1 MCMTIILI
9 AEDAERA
16 RAALSIALAQS
27 ALGSAVQLYAHERA
41 VALFARKPRVDDDD
55 ATLAAAGLPDRLAML
70 TMAADTGVTLIA
82 CQTGMAMTELAIDDL
97 VPGVE
102 PGGLVS
108 VLAQPQPHQL
118 LTI

>member
-1 MCMTIILI
+1 MRLTLILI
-9 AEDAERA
+9 AEDAARG

-27 ALGSAVQLYAHERA
+27 ALGGSVQLYAHERA
-41 VALFARKPRVDDDD
+41 VALFAKAPRADDD
-55 ATLAAAGLPDRLAML
+55 AAPLAAAGLPDRLAML
-70 TMAADTGVTLIA
+70 AMATEAGVALIA
-82 CQTGMAMTELAIDDL
+82 CQTGMALAGLGIDDL
-97 VPGVE
+97 VAGVA